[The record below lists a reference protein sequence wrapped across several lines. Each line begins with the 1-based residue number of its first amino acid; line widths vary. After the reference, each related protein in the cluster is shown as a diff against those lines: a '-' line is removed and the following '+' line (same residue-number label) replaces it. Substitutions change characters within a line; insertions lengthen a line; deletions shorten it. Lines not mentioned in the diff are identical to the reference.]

1 MIIYILLF
9 IGILI
14 YLFFT
19 LNTIIWLKDKKITN
33 VNDKIIKYINYFN
46 FILLSLVLVFLLY
59 IYIFNKNIII
69 K

>member
-1 MIIYILLF
+1 MIFYILLF
-9 IGILI
+9 IAILI

-33 VNDKIIKYINYFN
+33 VNDKIIKYMNYFN
-46 FILLSLVLVFLLY
+46 FILFSLLLVFLLY
-59 IYIFNKNIII
+59 IYIVNKNIII

>member
-1 MIIYILLF
+1 MIFYILLF
-9 IGILI
+9 IAILI

-19 LNTIIWLKDKKITN
+19 LNSIIWLKDKKITN

-46 FILLSLVLVFLLY
+46 FILFSLVLVFLLY

>member
-9 IGILI
+9 IAILI

-19 LNTIIWLKDKKITN
+19 LNSMIWLQDKKITN
-33 VNDKIIKYINYFN
+33 INDNIIKYMNYFN
-46 FILLSLVLVFLLY
+46 FILFSLVLIFLLY
-59 IYIFNKNIII
+59 IYTFNKNIII

>member
-9 IGILI
+9 IAILI

-19 LNTIIWLKDKKITN
+19 LNSIIWLKDKKITN
-33 VNDKIIKYINYFN
+33 INDNIIKYMNYFN
-46 FILLSLVLVFLLY
+46 FILFTAVLIFFLY
-59 IYIFNKNIII
+59 IYTFNKNIII

>member
-9 IGILI
+9 IAILI

-19 LNTIIWLKDKKITN
+19 LNSIIWLQDKKITN
-33 VNDKIIKYINYFN
+33 VNDNIIKYMNYFN
-46 FILLSLVLVFLLY
+46 FILFTLVLIFLLY
-59 IYIFNKNIII
+59 IYTFNKNIII

>member
-9 IGILI
+9 IAILI

-19 LNTIIWLKDKKITN
+19 LNSIIWLKDKKITN
-33 VNDKIIKYINYFN
+33 INDNIIKYMNYFN
-46 FILLSLVLVFLLY
+46 FILFTTVLIFFLY
-59 IYIFNKNIII
+59 IYTFNKNIII

>member
-46 FILLSLVLVFLLY
+46 FILFSLVLVFLLY

>member
-9 IGILI
+9 IAILI
-14 YLFFT
+14 YLFFS

-33 VNDKIIKYINYFN
+33 INDNIIKYMNYLN
-46 FILLSLVLVFLLY
+46 FILFSLLLIFLLY
-59 IYIFNKNIII
+59 IYTFNKNIII

>member
-9 IGILI
+9 IAILI

-19 LNTIIWLKDKKITN
+19 LNSMIWLQDKTITN
-33 VNDKIIKYINYFN
+33 INDNIIKYMNYFN
-46 FILLSLVLVFLLY
+46 FILFSLVLIFLLY
-59 IYIFNKNIII
+59 IYTFNKNIII

>member
-9 IGILI
+9 IAILI

-19 LNTIIWLKDKKITN
+19 LNSIIWLQDKNITN
-33 VNDKIIKYINYFN
+33 VNDNIIKYMNYFN
-46 FILLSLVLVFLLY
+46 FILFTLVLIFLLY
-59 IYIFNKNIII
+59 IYTFNKNIII